1 MEENL
6 LQVALH
12 LGQSLVQVT
21 VGEQV
26 AAGVSRGSRLYGAV
40 HGEGEGAHP
49 SLQAGDV
56 GLDLAEKLRVGA
68 VQLLVQEAQFMAD
81 GGEPLYGRGVG
92 LNLRG
97 CRQLKT
103 IRRVRERVSCENH
116 PSAW

>member
-26 AAGVSRGSRLYGAV
+26 VAGVSCGSRLHGAV
-40 HGEGEGAHP
+40 QGEGEGAHP
-49 SLQAGDV
+49 SLQTGDV
-56 GLDLAEKLRVGA
+56 GLDLAEKLREGA
-68 VQLLVQEAQFMAD
+68 LQLLVEETQVMAD
-81 GGEPLYGRGVG
+81 AGEPLYGWCVR
-92 LNLRG
+92 LDLRG

-103 IRRVRERVSCENH
+103 ARRMRERVSCVNH

>member
-12 LGQSLVQVT
+12 LAQSLVQAT

-26 AAGVSRGSRLYGAV
+26 AAGLSRGSRPHGAV
-40 HGEGEGAHP
+40 HGDGEGAHP

-56 GLDLAEKLRVGA
+56 GLDLAEKLREGA
-68 VQLLVQEAQFMAD
+68 LQLLVQETQVMAD
-81 GGEPLYGRGVG
+81 AGEPLYGGGVG
-92 LNLRG
+92 LDLWG

-103 IRRVRERVSCENH
+103 VRRMRERVSCVSH

>member
-6 LQVALH
+6 LHVALH
-12 LGQSLVQVT
+12 LSQSLVQVT

-26 AAGVSRGSRLYGAV
+26 PAGVCCGSRPHGAV

-56 GLDLAEKLRVGA
+56 SPDLAEKLREGA
-68 VQLLVQEAQFMAD
+68 LQLLLQEAQVMAD
-81 GGEPLYGRGVG
+81 AGEPLYGRGVG
-92 LNLRG
+92 LDLRG

-103 IRRVRERVSCENH
+103 IRRMRERVSRVNH